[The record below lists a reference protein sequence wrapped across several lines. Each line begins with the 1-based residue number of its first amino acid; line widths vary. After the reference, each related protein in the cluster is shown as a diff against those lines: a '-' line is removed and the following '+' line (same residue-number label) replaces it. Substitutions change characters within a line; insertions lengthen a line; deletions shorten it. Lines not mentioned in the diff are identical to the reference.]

1 MPKSWA
7 YLEALACACVLWI
20 LIKKLSKTSK
30 YPLPPGPPGEPIL
43 GHLRVVPVGNPELQY
58 REWSRQYGDVLYF
71 HILGQPIIVLNSVKA
86 AIDLLDKR
94 GSNYCDRPAFHLFEE
109 MGWEGTLTF
118 LRWGPRFQRNRKLIQ
133 SSFTKP
139 QIVKY
144 QELQMR
150 EARVLVR
157 NLMKCP
163 EDYDRLIRRFATAI
177 VMDIAFGHEIKSD
190 ADLFIQ
196 IAADASYALGHGGAP
211 AGTTVK
217 YLPNCLSFL
226 SRSLQFARNWKW
238 AIRKVH
244 DIPFA
249 AVETQIKE
257 GNARPS
263 ITQSFL
269 DRLAANAE
277 KGIQDDLKREDV
289 KGAAG
294 AIYAA
299 GQDTTWST
307 IVVFLVN
314 VIFHPE
320 IVAKAQAE
328 LDAVVGSDRLPTFTD
343 RLNLPYIDRIVQET
357 FRSYPVSPIGVPHKS
372 LEDDVY
378 RDMFIPKGSFV
389 IANAY
394 SMCHD
399 ETVYK
404 DHEVFNPD
412 RYAPISEGGHGEPFP
427 LGQFG
432 FGRRICPGRHLG
444 DASVFIV
451 IATMLHTLDIG
462 RRVDARGEFINPVVK
477 HTAGLTCH
485 PEMFECSIRARSRQ
499 MEELVCNATL

>member
-1 MPKSWA
+1 
-7 YLEALACACVLWI
+7 
-20 LIKKLSKTSK
+20 
-30 YPLPPGPPGEPIL
+30 GEPIL
-43 GHLRVVPVGNPELQY
+43 GHLRVIPVGNPELQY
-58 REWSRQYGDVLYF
+58 REWSRQYGDVLSF

-133 SSFTKP
+133 SSFTKR

-144 QELQMR
+144 QELQTR

-157 NLMKCP
+157 NLIQSP
-163 EDYDRLIRRFATAI
+163 EEYDRLIRRFATAI
-177 VMDIAFGHEIKSD
+177 IMDIAFGHEIKSD
-190 ADLFIQ
+190 ADPFIQ

-211 AGTTVK
+211 AGTAVDFFPLLR
-217 YLPNCLSFL
+217 YLPDSLSFL
-226 SRSLQFARNWKW
+226 SNSLKFARDWKW

-249 AVETQIKE
+249 AVESQINE

-269 DRLAANAE
+269 ERLVTNAE
-277 KGIQDDLKREDV
+277 KGIRDELKREDV

-314 VIFHPE
+314 IIFHPE
-320 IVAKAQAE
+320 IVAKAQSE
-328 LDAVVGSDRLPTFTD
+328 LDTVVGPDRLPTFDD
-343 RLNLPYIDRIVQET
+343 RQNLPYIDRIVQET

-378 RDMFIPKGSFV
+378 RDMFIPKGSLV

-399 ETVYK
+399 ETIYK
-404 DHEVFNPD
+404 DHEIFDPD
-412 RYAPISEGGHGEPFP
+412 RYAPTSEGGHGEPFP

-432 FGRRICPGRHLG
+432 FGRRQVSLICPGRHLG
-444 DASVFIV
+444 DASIFIV
-451 IATMLHTLDIG
+451 IATMLHTLDIS
-462 RRVDARGEFINPVVK
+462 RRVDANGELMNPEVK

-485 PEMFECSIRARSRQ
+485 PEVFECSIRVRSRQ
-499 MEELVCNATL
+499 MEGLIYNATL